1 MPRVKNV
8 GKYEIHPGSRFF
20 LYMNDLQRVAAPG
33 AARGV
38 GTRMYTPKV
47 LLLILMSVEF
57 VAVAVT
63 GSFANRDHNNRYE
76 SSRV

>member
-1 MPRVKNV
+1 
-8 GKYEIHPGSRFF
+8 
-20 LYMNDLQRVAAPG
+20 
-33 AARGV
+33 
-38 GTRMYTPKV
+38 MYTPKV